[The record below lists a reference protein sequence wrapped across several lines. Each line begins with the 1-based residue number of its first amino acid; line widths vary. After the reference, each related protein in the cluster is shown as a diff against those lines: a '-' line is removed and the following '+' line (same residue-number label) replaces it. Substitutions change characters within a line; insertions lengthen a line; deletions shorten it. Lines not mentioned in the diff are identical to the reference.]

1 MSRRARTVTNPDSR
15 WLTTCSPPL
24 LTNVSHI
31 PIKTSNI
38 SHDIGPGGRKLTAPT
53 SIARRPRKVIV
64 FGATGDVGSAAART
78 AHSHGAKVFLA
89 LRNVSKPVPGLTAT
103 EERNAGYERVQA
115 DLTQPDSVRNAVSKT
130 GATHAFIYAA
140 LGVSS
145 DHLFSTA
152 EALKAGGIELV
163 VLLSSFTVQ
172 GDIRAIQP
180 SDFIGYAHAR
190 VELNSR
196 WWQKQIVE
204 DGEVRWAFPDLK
216 LDYISPDDIGAV
228 CGTILAGAF
237 EGEHETSVFLS
248 GPETDLSVADAIE
261 IIGRAINKPVKSTK
275 ISTDENILVMVEK
288 SGTPEPLAR
297 ILTDSFAQQNEN
309 QGIMRADTPEIR
321 ANIERYLKRPA
332 TRFSEWVERNK
343 DKFGA

>member
-1 MSRRARTVTNPDSR
+1 M
-15 WLTTCSPPL
+15 
-24 LTNVSHI
+24 
-31 PIKTSNI
+31 
-38 SHDIGPGGRKLTAPT
+38 G
-53 SIARRPRKVIV
+53 PRKVIV

-89 LRNVSKPVPGLTAT
+89 LRDISKPVPGLTAT

-115 DLTQPDSVRNAVSKT
+115 DLTQPETVRTAVSKT

-140 LGVSS
+140 LGASS

-152 EALKAGGIELV
+152 EALKAGGIKLV
-163 VLLSSFTVQ
+163 VLLSSFSVA
-172 GDIRAIQP
+172 GDIRVIPQ
-180 SDFIGYAHAR
+180 SDFIGYAHAQ
-190 VELNSR
+190 VELSLETVFGAQGYVAVRPAFFASNSL

-204 DGEVRWAFPDLK
+204 DGEVRWASPDLK

-237 EGEHETSVFLS
+237 KGEHETSVFLC
-248 GPETDLSVADAIE
+248 GPATDLSVAGAIE
-261 IIGRAINKPVKSTK
+261 VIGRVINKPVKLTK
-275 ISTDENILVMVEK
+275 VSTDENIQVMVEK
-288 SGTPEPLAR
+288 SGIPEPLAR
-297 ILTDSFAQQNEN
+297 VLTDGFARENEN
-309 QGIMRADTPEIR
+309 QEMMHAQTPEIR
-321 ANIERYLKRPA
+321 ANISRYLNRPA

>member
-1 MSRRARTVTNPDSR
+1 MS
-15 WLTTCSPPL
+15 
-24 LTNVSHI
+24 
-31 PIKTSNI
+31 
-38 SHDIGPGGRKLTAPT
+38 
-53 SIARRPRKVIV
+53 PRKVIV

-89 LRNVSKPVPGLTAT
+89 LRDISKPVPGLTAT
-103 EERNAGYERVQA
+103 EEQNAGYERVQA
-115 DLTQPDSVRNAVSKT
+115 DLTQPDSVRTAVSKT

-140 LGVSS
+140 LGASS

-163 VLLSSFTVQ
+163 VLLSSFVVQ
-172 GDIRAIQP
+172 GDLRAIPP
-180 SDFIGYAHAR
+180 SDFVGYAHAQ
-190 VELNSR
+190 VELSLETVFGPRGYTAVRPAFFASNSR

-228 CGTILAGAF
+228 CGMILAGAS
-237 EGEHETSVFLS
+237 EGEHETSIFLS

-261 IIGRAINKPVKSTK
+261 VIGRVINKPLKFTK
-275 ISTDENILVMVEK
+275 VSTDENIQVMVEK
-288 SGTPEPLAR
+288 SEIPEPLAKA
-297 ILTDSFAQQNEN
+297 LTDNFAHENET
-309 QGIMRADTPEIR
+309 QEMMRAGTPEIR

-343 DKFGA
+343 DKFCA

>member
-1 MSRRARTVTNPDSR
+1 MG
-15 WLTTCSPPL
+15 L
-24 LTNVSHI
+24 
-31 PIKTSNI
+31 
-38 SHDIGPGGRKLTAPT
+38 
-53 SIARRPRKVIV
+53 RKVIV

-89 LRNVSKPVPGLTAT
+89 LRDISKPVPGLTVT

-115 DLTQPDSVRNAVSKT
+115 DLTQPDTVRTAVLKT

-140 LGVSS
+140 LGASS
-145 DHLFSTA
+145 DHLLSTA

-172 GDIRAIQP
+172 GDIRAIPQ
-180 SDFIGYAHAR
+180 SDFIGYAHAQ
-190 VELNSR
+190 VELSLETVFGPRGYVTIRPAFFASNSR

-204 DGEVRWAFPDLK
+204 DEEVKWAFPDLK

-237 EGEHETSVFLS
+237 KGEHETSVFLC

-261 IIGRAINKPVKSTK
+261 IIGRVINKPVKLTK
-275 ISTDENILVMVEK
+275 VSTDENIQVMVEK
-288 SGTPEPLAR
+288 SGIPEPLAR
-297 ILTDSFAQQNEN
+297 ILTDGFAHENEN
-309 QGIMRADTPEIR
+309 QGMMRAETPEIR
-321 ANIERYLKRPA
+321 ANIERYLGRPA
-332 TRFSEWVERNK
+332 TRFSEWMERNK
-343 DKFGA
+343 DKFSA

>member
-1 MSRRARTVTNPDSR
+1 MS
-15 WLTTCSPPL
+15 
-24 LTNVSHI
+24 
-31 PIKTSNI
+31 
-38 SHDIGPGGRKLTAPT
+38 
-53 SIARRPRKVIV
+53 PRKVIV

-78 AHSHGAKVFLA
+78 AHSYGAKVFLA
-89 LRNVSKPVPGLTAT
+89 LRDISKPVPGLTAT
-103 EERNAGYERVQA
+103 EERSAGYERVQA
-115 DLTQPDSVRNAVSKT
+115 DLIQSDSVRTAVSKT

-140 LGVSS
+140 LGDSS
-145 DHLFSTA
+145 DYLFSTA
-152 EALKAGGIELV
+152 EALRAGGVELV
-163 VLLSSFTVQ
+163 VLLSSFAVQ
-172 GDIRAIQP
+172 DDIRAIQP
-180 SDFIGYAHAR
+180 SDFIGYAHAQ
-190 VELNSR
+190 VELSLESVFGARGYVAVRPAFFASNSR

-237 EGEHETSVFLS
+237 EGEHQTSVYLS

-261 IIGRAINKPVKSTK
+261 VIGRVISKPVKLTK
-275 ISTDENILVMVEK
+275 VSTDENIQVMVEK

-297 ILTDSFAQQNEN
+297 ALTDTFAEETEN
-309 QGIMRADTPEIR
+309 QGMMRAETPEIR

-332 TRFSEWVERNK
+332 MRFSEWVERNK

>member
-1 MSRRARTVTNPDSR
+1 M
-15 WLTTCSPPL
+15 
-24 LTNVSHI
+24 
-31 PIKTSNI
+31 
-38 SHDIGPGGRKLTAPT
+38 G
-53 SIARRPRKVIV
+53 PRKVIV

-89 LRNVSKPVPGLTAT
+89 LRDISKPVPGLTAT

-115 DLTQPDSVRNAVSKT
+115 DLTQPDTVLTAVSKT

-140 LGVSS
+140 LGASS

-152 EALKAGGIELV
+152 EALKAGGIEFV
-163 VLLSSFTVQ
+163 VILSSFSVQ
-172 GDIRAIQP
+172 GDIRAVPQ
-180 SDFIGYAHAR
+180 SDFVGYAHAQ
-190 VELNSR
+190 VELSLETVFGPQGYVAVRPAFFASNSR

-237 EGEHETSVFLS
+237 KGEHETPVILC

-261 IIGRAINKPVKSTK
+261 VIGRVINKTVKLTK
-275 ISTDENILVMVEK
+275 VSTDENIQVLVEK
-288 SGTPEPLAR
+288 SGLPEPLAR
-297 ILTDSFAQQNEN
+297 VLTDSFAREN
-309 QGIMRADTPEIR
+309 KTQGIMRAETPEAR
-321 ANIERYLKRPA
+321 ANIERYLNRPA
-332 TRFSEWVERNK
+332 MRFSEWVERNK

>member
-1 MSRRARTVTNPDSR
+1 MS
-15 WLTTCSPPL
+15 
-24 LTNVSHI
+24 
-31 PIKTSNI
+31 
-38 SHDIGPGGRKLTAPT
+38 
-53 SIARRPRKVIV
+53 PRKVIV

-89 LRNVSKPVPGLTAT
+89 LRDISKPVPGLTVT

-115 DLTQPDSVRNAVSKT
+115 DLTQPDTVRTAVSKT

-140 LGVSS
+140 LGASS

-152 EALKAGGIELV
+152 EALKAGGIQFV
-163 VLLSSFTVQ
+163 VLLSSFSVQ
-172 GDIRAIQP
+172 GDIRAIPQ
-180 SDFIGYAHAR
+180 SDFIGYAHAQ
-190 VELNSR
+190 VELSLETVFGPQGYVALRPAFFASNSR
-196 WWQKQIVE
+196 WWRKQIIE

-228 CGTILAGAF
+228 GGTILAGAYT
-237 EGEHETSVFLS
+237 GEHETPVFLC

-261 IIGRAINKPVKSTK
+261 VIGRVINKPVKLTK
-275 ISTDENILVMVEK
+275 VSTDENIQVMVEK

-297 ILTDSFAQQNEN
+297 ILTEGFANENEN
-309 QGIMRADTPEIR
+309 QGLLRAETSEIR
-321 ANIERYLKRPA
+321 ANIERYLNRPA

-343 DKFGA
+343 DKFSA

>member
-1 MSRRARTVTNPDSR
+1 MS
-15 WLTTCSPPL
+15 
-24 LTNVSHI
+24 
-31 PIKTSNI
+31 
-38 SHDIGPGGRKLTAPT
+38 
-53 SIARRPRKVIV
+53 PRKVIV

-130 GATHAFIYAA
+130 GATHAFIYAG

-190 VELNSR
+190 VELSLETVFGPRGYIAVRPAFFASNSR

-297 ILTDSFAQQNEN
+297 ILTDSFAQENEN